1 MSNYDR
7 KISYTTLDSKT
18 IQEINNI
25 RAQNP
30 KQKILIEIPN
40 TKGISSE
47 LIKKLDP
54 SVSIRIAGGYDK
66 DRVARLGNVVYK
78 NGETGQY
85 YTDAVIYD
93 RNEVVSIIKEM
104 EKIEKDFEGQDFSDF
119 EKMVHIYGK
128 LKSGIMYDPKV
139 ESKPSSEIRS
149 LRGLVSKETVCA
161 GYAMIFK
168 EMLDRQGIKCHYVEG
183 KTAREGGHAWN
194 VVSLDGKNYPIDLTW
209 DNTNFRSGKSKT
221 YDYLAQNV
229 EEFKKHHIP
238 HAQEPCKNL
247 ELSELDPEKVKTVSQ
262 RMSREKDYQSTTY
275 YGTRNDG
282 SKYMIAQVG
291 DAEKNGKKYFRYY
304 YADILANGQIANQ
317 NVLFS
322 STNVTHFIEQR
333 KFGKPVPDG
342 YEEAVDNV
350 LFSKE
355 NIQDSLARGTSFIG
369 GVRKG
374 STNNKPE
381 FVKSTSE
388 ISKEDEQ
395 TKMFRFPTKTLT
407 RSDGTSFIVQQM
419 NKDKDINGI
428 PVNVYHIFE
437 VINEGNR
444 RVVKRNVVYSERDF
458 LQDNR
463 EGIAND
469 FLSRDR
475 LDRKVGEAG
484 GYIGYYDEKGIRTYN
499 PALVQYFKSIESGKT
514 TPSKKEEPKKLD
526 DTTQTKPLDES
537 QQKRKMQ
544 WVKDFLSDYEATEKN
559 TAHALR
565 TNLEDANIKRVI
577 DSIKSGRFIE
587 EFDNNA
593 EKYKSDPGWYMGKLM
608 PAMARLLKEADN
620 LTIDGGEDFLE
631 KFVNIPEVNKLLLQI
646 KKSDDFKKM
655 HAEAEENRRTG
666 NLPTYKKT
674 PAELDKENAQA
685 YLKGND
691 LSQSTV
697 QKEIDYRK
705 GILSRGKIRITTERD
720 ITNIPLVRQQQISLT
735 RILARQE
742 GKVPS
747 EPQYDEKLGWYC
759 LADISE
765 KQQPSVQ
772 LEEIA
777 ASPSIDAGYLTPNS
791 LTDSTLRVGVGRNE
805 INSTTQDIRRTQ
817 TRDIEQ
823 AQVK

>member
-7 KISYTTLDSKT
+7 KISYTTLDSRT

-30 KQKILIEIPN
+30 RQKILIEIPN
-40 TKGISSE
+40 TKGISSD

-139 ESKPSSEIRS
+139 ETKPSSEIRS

-168 EMLDRQGIKCHYVEG
+168 EMLDRQGITCHYVEG

-194 VVSLDGKNYPIDLTW
+194 VVSMDGKNYPIDLTW

-221 YDYLAQNV
+221 YDYLAQNA

-238 HAQEPCKNL
+238 HAQEPCRNL
-247 ELSELDPEKVKTVSQ
+247 ELSELDPEKVKAVSQ

-304 YADILANGQIANQ
+304 YADVLANGQLANQ

-342 YEEAVDNV
+342 YEEAIDNV

-374 STNNKPE
+374 TTNNKPE
-381 FVKSTSE
+381 FVTSASE

-395 TKMFRFPTKTLT
+395 TKMFRYPTKTFT
-407 RSDGTSFIVQQM
+407 RSDGTSFVVQQM
-419 NKDKDINGI
+419 NKDKNINGI
-428 PVNVYHIFE
+428 PVNSYHIFE
-437 VINEGNR
+437 VVKDGNKK
-444 RVVKRNVVYSERDF
+444 VVRRNVVYSERDF
-458 LQDNR
+458 LQDTR

-499 PALVQYFKSIESGKT
+499 PALVQYFKSVESGKT
-514 TPSKKEEPKKLD
+514 APTKKAE
-526 DTTQTKPLDES
+526 DTTKPKQLDEE

-544 WVKDFLSDYEATEKN
+544 WVKDFLKDYEATEKN
-559 TAHALR
+559 TAHSLR
-565 TNLEDANIKRVI
+565 LSMEEANIQRVI
-577 DSIKSGRFIE
+577 NSIKTGKFIE

-593 EKYKSDPGWYMGKLM
+593 EKYVSDPSWYMGKLM

-631 KFVNIPEVNKLLLQI
+631 KFANIPEVNKLLLQI
-646 KKSDDFKKM
+646 KKSDDFQKM

-685 YLKGND
+685 YLSGND
-691 LSQSTV
+691 LSQPTI

-705 GILSRGKIRITTERD
+705 GILSRGKFRITNERD
-720 ITNIPLVRQQQISLT
+720 INNTPLVRRQQIALT
-735 RILARQE
+735 RVLARQE
-742 GKVPS
+742 GKTPG
-747 EPQYDEKLGWYC
+747 EPQYDEKMGWYC
-759 LADISE
+759 LTDVSQ
-765 KQQPSVQ
+765 KQQPSIQ
-772 LEEIA
+772 MEEMV
-777 ASPSIDAGYLTPNS
+777 ASPSIDSGYFTPKG
-791 LTDSTLRVGVGRNE
+791 TTESTLKVAVGRNE
-805 INSTTQDIRRTQ
+805 MNGTIQEIRRTQ
-817 TRDIEQ
+817 TKDLEQ